1 MTLTAV
7 SAIRLAPVKLNLGP
21 PLRTLG
27 LRLLVL
33 LFLRLR
39 VGLGSVPY
47 LSTHLPRQLDFPAA
61 LR

>member
-1 MTLTAV
+1 MNLTGVCAV
-7 SAIRLAPVKLNLGP
+7 RLAAGELNVGP

-33 LFLRLR
+33 LSLGPR

-47 LSTHLPRQLDFPAA
+47 LSTHLPSQLDFPAA